1 MSKFWGV
8 VGTLFVIGIAMIL
21 LGNQTTPG
29 GINFTDL
36 ETECRYNQQEATDVS
51 VNLENNRLSFEGQFP
66 INNTRSDLTYDYR
79 ISQDEITLNIIPERR
94 ERPSTYVNTCLGLV
108 YYKAQTERI
117 DDGRYRVEI
126 QHDGKRV
133 EEKVMVLG

>member
-21 LGNQTTPG
+21 LGNQTTAN

-36 ETECRYNQQEATDVS
+36 ETECRYNQQKVTDVS
-51 VNLENNRLSFEGQFP
+51 VNLENDRLSFEGQFP
-66 INNTRSDLTYDYR
+66 TNNTRSDLSYNYR
-79 ISQDEITLNIIPERR
+79 VSQDEIILNVIPERR
-94 ERPSTYVNTCLGLV
+94 ERPSSYVNTCLGMV
-108 YYKAQTERI
+108 YYKAQTDSIE
-117 DDGRYRVEI
+117 DGRYRVEV
-126 QHDGKRV
+126 QHDGERV